1 MWLKREGS
9 WRCPREYQRRQ
20 SEESRTTTL
29 TSTSKMLRLT
39 RQPWGTIVPPTFQLG
54 HQKLPLKKIDNVV
67 SRLYYVPKPK
77 PLLGLEAQRR
87 HSDLD
92 KDTIDELVGIVHQ
105 YGLISLQN
113 TVTVMTSHVTV
124 TAETKSEFI
133 IIIGRVASVKVG
145 CSLRVEG
152 LSLQHEGFHRSV
164 LVYLFIVSL

>member
-1 MWLKREGS
+1 MREITILYDVCHSLVGISSEPGKLRPAGTVWLKRDGS

-29 TSTSKMLRLT
+29 TSASKMMRVT
-39 RQPWGTIVPPTFQLG
+39 RQPWGTIVPPTFELG

-105 YGLISLQN
+105 YGLVSLQN
-113 TVTVMTSHVTV
+113 TVTVMTFHVLP
-124 TAETKSEFI
+124 KQSQ
-133 IIIGRVASVKVG
+133 S
-145 CSLRVEG
+145 S
-152 LSLQHEGFHRSV
+152 S
-164 LVYLFIVSL
+164 